1 MVLPLTEATAHTRR
15 DTAVAWFFVAIQ
27 AALLA
32 VMVFYPRDAGWSPT
46 PLMRAAGSAFMGAGV
61 VVGFWSAA
69 YLGRGLTPSPLPNGA
84 TGLVTKGPYRF
95 VRHPMYTS
103 VILLGIGIA
112 IRSGSWIVT
121 VALVG
126 LILLFAVKSRW
137 EEMHLADTFP
147 GYERYM
153 GTTGRFLPT
162 SGQ

>member
-1 MVLPLTEATAHTRR
+1 
-15 DTAVAWFFVAIQ
+15 
-27 AALLA
+27 
-32 VMVFYPRDAGWSPT
+32 
-46 PLMRAAGSAFMGAGV
+46 
-61 VVGFWSAA
+61 
-69 YLGRGLTPSPLPNGA
+69 
-84 TGLVTKGPYRF
+84 
-95 VRHPMYTS
+95 